1 MDIEIKNNEI
11 IIKNYTLDF
20 SSKLNELLSYKDK
33 SKEYQIRKMSKN
45 PFSRGSDHYKKLL
58 ESQEGTLVNEQSGV
72 ITIPSGFSYL
82 FKDEKYIDNRKDTG
96 KSVVFPW
103 KLKPHD
109 MRDYQLEAVN
119 LMSNN
124 YRGLINFATGLGKT
138 LTAVNAV
145 RTIGR
150 RALIL
155 CPSKAIADNF
165 YSELC
170 SAFGDHCVGYFG
182 GGKKQVKDITVGIVQ
197 SVVNSIDVFAKHD
210 LGLVIFD
217 ECFPYRTNINTEDGP
232 KEIGWLVKQWEDGN
246 TIPKIMSFNEK
257 TKEFEYKK
265 MTYGWRKTRED
276 LIEIKYSKRKFRC
289 TPEHKLLTS
298 NGWISAKDIMPGT
311 HLLGM
316 VGEKSERHVTP
327 KLNDDQ
333 FHVVLGSLLGDGHLG
348 IAGNNR
354 VRLTMT
360 HGVEQEN
367 YAKWKAD
374 ILNANITIIEKNGY
388 SQKNAIRVS
397 TGCFDFDLKLCGSKN
412 ELSQE
417 IIDCIDARSLAIW
430 FMDDGSI
437 VGNGQGARIAT
448 CSFSIETIHKLCSKL
463 QNLGI
468 DCKPIFIKYKD
479 HRAPG
484 YWEIYINKNGFINL
498 VNTIAP
504 FVHEDMLYKIN
515 NIKTTSYIWNK
526 NESNLGTGL
535 VESVRPVL
543 NKVEKGRQPFVF
555 DIEVED
561 NHNFIVCSSNDTSGV
576 IAHNCHHISA
586 DTFFSIA
593 SGLSGVGRMFGLTA
607 TDFRS
612 DGKDIM
618 IQGGVGE
625 VLIKRDIVWGI
636 SNNWLAYP
644 NIVIRDV
651 KTTGRDYPDDK
662 LKNYK
667 AHVLNSSEMN
677 NRIIQDIQKCLAA
690 NKFVL
695 CLVDQKEHGRVLA
708 DALGLPLATGDDKNS
723 KLYIQQLNDGSV
735 PGLIGTSSLIGEGCD
750 TKNVDVLVL
759 ANFVA
764 NKGSLWQ
771 NLGRG
776 LRRQGVKTQVLVLD
790 YKPTGSKML
799 TRHANQRL
807 KLYKAIT
814 NNIKEI

>member
-45 PFSRGSDHYKKLL
+45 PFSRNSDHYKKLL

-72 ITIPSGFSYL
+72 IKIPSSFAYL
-82 FKDEKYIDNRKDTG
+82 FNDEKYIDNRKDTG

-103 KLKPHD
+103 KVKPHD

-138 LTAVNAV
+138 LAAVNAV
-145 RTIGR
+145 RVIGR

-197 SVVNSIDVFAKHD
+197 SVVNSIDTFTKHD

-217 ECFPYRTNINTEDGP
+217 E
-232 KEIGWLVKQWEDGN
+232 V
-246 TIPKIMSFNEK
+246 
-257 TKEFEYKK
+257 
-265 MTYGWRKTRED
+265 
-276 LIEIKYSKRKFRC
+276 
-289 TPEHKLLTS
+289 H
-298 NGWISAKDIMPGT
+298 
-311 HLLGM
+311 
-316 VGEKSERHVTP
+316 
-327 KLNDDQ
+327 
-333 FHVVLGSLLGDGHLG
+333 
-348 IAGNNR
+348 R
-354 VRLTMT
+354 V
-360 HGVEQEN
+360 
-367 YAKWKAD
+367 A
-374 ILNANITIIEKNGY
+374 
-388 SQKNAIRVS
+388 
-397 TGCFDFDLKLCGSKN
+397 
-412 ELSQE
+412 
-417 IIDCIDARSLAIW
+417 
-430 FMDDGSI
+430 
-437 VGNGQGARIAT
+437 
-448 CSFSIETIHKLCSKL
+448 
-463 QNLGI
+463 
-468 DCKPIFIKYKD
+468 
-479 HRAPG
+479 
-484 YWEIYINKNGFINL
+484 
-498 VNTIAP
+498 
-504 FVHEDMLYKIN
+504 
-515 NIKTTSYIWNK
+515 
-526 NESNLGTGL
+526 
-535 VESVRPVL
+535 
-543 NKVEKGRQPFVF
+543 
-555 DIEVED
+555 
-561 NHNFIVCSSNDTSGV
+561 
-576 IAHNCHHISA
+576 A

-618 IQGGVGE
+618 IQGGVGQ

-662 LKNYK
+662 LKNYR

-690 NKFVL
+690 NKSVL

-723 KLYIQQLNDGSV
+723 KAYIQQLNDGSV

-776 LRRQGVKTQVLVLD
+776 LRRQGNKTQVLILD
-790 YKPTGSKML
+790 YKPSGSKML

-807 KLYKAIT
+807 KLYRVIT
-814 NNIKEI
+814 NDIKEI

>member
-138 LTAVNAV
+138 LTAVYAV
-145 RTIGR
+145 RAIGR

-165 YSELC
+165 HSELC

-197 SVVNSIDVFAKHD
+197 SVVNSIDTFTKHD

-217 ECFPYRTNINTEDGP
+217 E
-232 KEIGWLVKQWEDGN
+232 V
-246 TIPKIMSFNEK
+246 
-257 TKEFEYKK
+257 
-265 MTYGWRKTRED
+265 
-276 LIEIKYSKRKFRC
+276 
-289 TPEHKLLTS
+289 H
-298 NGWISAKDIMPGT
+298 
-311 HLLGM
+311 HL
-316 VGEKSERHVTP
+316 
-327 KLNDDQ
+327 
-333 FHVVLGSLLGDGHLG
+333 
-348 IAGNNR
+348 A
-354 VRLTMT
+354 
-360 HGVEQEN
+360 
-367 YAKWKAD
+367 
-374 ILNANITIIEKNGY
+374 
-388 SQKNAIRVS
+388 
-397 TGCFDFDLKLCGSKN
+397 
-412 ELSQE
+412 
-417 IIDCIDARSLAIW
+417 
-430 FMDDGSI
+430 
-437 VGNGQGARIAT
+437 
-448 CSFSIETIHKLCSKL
+448 
-463 QNLGI
+463 
-468 DCKPIFIKYKD
+468 
-479 HRAPG
+479 
-484 YWEIYINKNGFINL
+484 
-498 VNTIAP
+498 
-504 FVHEDMLYKIN
+504 
-515 NIKTTSYIWNK
+515 
-526 NESNLGTGL
+526 
-535 VESVRPVL
+535 
-543 NKVEKGRQPFVF
+543 
-555 DIEVED
+555 
-561 NHNFIVCSSNDTSGV
+561 
-576 IAHNCHHISA
+576 A

-593 SGLSGVGRMFGLTA
+593 SGLIGVGRMFGLTA

-690 NKFVL
+690 NKSVL

-723 KLYIQQLNDGSV
+723 KVYIQQLNDGSV

-776 LRRQGVKTQVLVLD
+776 LRRQGIKTQVLVLD

-814 NNIKEI
+814 NNIKEV